1 VSFDRNQFKR
11 LERAGYD
18 RLGPRYLAAAGTR
31 DDIATAL
38 LAAAALAPGQRVLDL
53 ASGPGLLARAAAES
67 LGGRGMVLAS
77 DISQGQ
83 LACCPTC
90 RAWPPTARRCRL
102 PTPAST
108 ACSAA
113 SA

>member
-1 VSFDRNQFKR
+1 MSFDRNQFKR

-83 LACCPTC
+83 LACCTDLPRVAADGKAALPSRSGAAPRKC
-90 RAWPPTARRCRL
+90 R
-102 PTPAST
+102 
-108 ACSAA
+108 
-113 SA
+113 